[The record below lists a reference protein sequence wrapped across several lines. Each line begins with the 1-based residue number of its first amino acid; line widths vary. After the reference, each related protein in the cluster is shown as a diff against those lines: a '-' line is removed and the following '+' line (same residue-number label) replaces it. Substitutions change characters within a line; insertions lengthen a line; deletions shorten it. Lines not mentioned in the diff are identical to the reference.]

1 MLRTESRRI
10 EEWKYITQDSFLSQ
24 TRLTIQNTSMNVLR
38 FIFNYFTQHLQA
50 RITDT
55 FYVAMKNL
63 IYEISLKSLGTASE
77 AAIVKL
83 GKSTYVQKLVPIG
96 RSNFRDKKLWL
107 FLVTW
112 TPDSW
117 VAGGFRFPAA
127 RRLTLSIGDSR
138 RASILSP
145 TARSVAEPSRGVSN
159 LRSDEPQAAT
169 ASSRSGTIK
178 STAVPWVYG
187 KPCVGVFQRGAI
199 ADEDNRD
206 SMKRVGHQACTFDRG
221 TVRFVWGCGLLI
233 FQ

>member
-1 MLRTESRRI
+1 
-10 EEWKYITQDSFLSQ
+10 
-24 TRLTIQNTSMNVLR
+24 
-38 FIFNYFTQHLQA
+38 
-50 RITDT
+50 
-55 FYVAMKNL
+55 MKNL
-63 IYEISLKSLGTASE
+63 IYEISLKSLGTTCE

-83 GKSTYVQKLVPIG
+83 PKSTYVE
-96 RSNFRDKKLWL
+96 NL
-107 FLVTW
+107 FPSDVGTFVTKSYGY
-112 TPDSW
+112 SW
-117 VAGGFRFPAA
+117 WHERRTVGWQAGFSFPAA

-187 KPCVGVFQRGAI
+187 KPCVGVLQRGAI

-206 SMKRVGHQACTFDRG
+206 SMKRIGHQACTFDRG